1 MDLNK
6 KFEAGAKTHTYQR
19 IDAEYKVNIFLGYND
34 EGLMSMVITENGVD
48 THVKSSKFISI
59 KLNRREDKKLALSF
73 DLLDDAYKSLFLI
86 FCNDIIE
93 ICEKSGNDMAIP
105 NALIRWKYWKEMF
118 GRRKAHLLDKLEVK
132 GLIGE
137 LLELKNF
144 FMKKFDETVA
154 ISSWMGPLL
163 GHKDFEVDETWY
175 EIKSVSENANQV
187 IISSFEQLEAD
198 NDGYLVIY
206 RLEETSPTT
215 NNSINL
221 NSIVL
226 SMVSMFTDPDNLELF
241 RTRLDNV
248 GYAVDAEYD
257 KFNFI
262 FKDRKKYKVNG
273 NFPRLRR
280 EDVNHSIG
288 NVKYSILLNSLD
300 EFTEND

>member
-1 MDLNK
+1 
-6 KFEAGAKTHTYQR
+6 
-19 IDAEYKVNIFLGYND
+19 
-34 EGLMSMVITENGVD
+34 
-48 THVKSSKFISI
+48 
-59 KLNRREDKKLALSF
+59 
-73 DLLDDAYKSLFLI
+73 
-86 FCNDIIE
+86 
-93 ICEKSGNDMAIP
+93 
-105 NALIRWKYWKEMF
+105 MF

-198 NDGYLVIY
+198 NDGCLVIY

-221 NSIVL
+221 NSLVL

-248 GYAVDAEYD
+248 GYVVDAEYD
-257 KFNFI
+257 NFNFI
-262 FKDRKKYKVNG
+262 FRERKKYKVNG

-280 EDVNHSIG
+280 KEVNHSIG
-288 NVKYSILLNSLD
+288 NVKYSILLNSL
-300 EFTEND
+300 